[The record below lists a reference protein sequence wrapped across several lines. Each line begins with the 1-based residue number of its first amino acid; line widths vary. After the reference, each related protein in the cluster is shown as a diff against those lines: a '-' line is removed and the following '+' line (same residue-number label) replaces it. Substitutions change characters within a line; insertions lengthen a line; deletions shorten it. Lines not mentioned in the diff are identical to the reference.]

1 MVSPEELKGKLRPA
15 VRDYTDT
22 VQKAAE
28 EQGIS
33 PTHEVVVPTEEGGT
47 DLAEVPVPTQGL
59 EDLVDDDDVS
69 HFEDCA
75 EWLVESKDEVPLTR
89 TNTKSAY
96 EYKFRSFTN
105 SVFNY
110 VGSYSFDEDAYEQ
123 AFTDKIGFHFNDSL
137 TLDILVP
144 IPGLAGNS
152 EPVTFTPQ
160 SSEYRDEEY
169 LLTVTSDFSLDRIDA
184 PEMATLQNKSLKG
197 LYGEPTKLGWEGRL
211 RFTVEINNDATELH
225 VLDLLAEQAGDISVD
240 IARKVVDGLRLSEPQ
255 EDNIWFG
262 PIFALRD
269 DWITYRKG
277 TEGVVRVRRHPDC
290 DIDYRN
296 IHRFSL
302 DEIGARSF
310 ANAFW
315 EQKADL
321 LTSETFDRPI
331 RRYNR
336 TYLPGH
342 TEDHILNC
350 HIALE
355 SLLMKGAKGG
365 TSFRMPVG
373 AAILLRDRV
382 GDPIDVYYFF
392 DVLREAR
399 NKIVHEDKKV
409 EDINAANLE
418 KLPDYLLQETDA
430 GERIAK
436 FQFVKHARE
445 YLALLIKEYYRIEQE
460 HDLNIQQAN
469 QELVEDLV
477 LSVSKEDE
485 PVEDIF
491 EQ

>member
-1 MVSPEELKGKLRPA
+1 MVSPVELKDNLRPA
-15 VRDYTDT
+15 VREYAEM
-22 VQKAAE
+22 VREEAE

-33 PTHEVVVPTEEGGT
+33 PTHEVVVPTGEGGT
-47 DLAEVPVPTQGL
+47 DLVEVSVPTQGI
-59 EDLVDDDDVS
+59 EDLIDRDDVS
-69 HFEDCA
+69 HFKDCA
-75 EWLVESKDEVPLTR
+75 EWLAESNDELHLTH
-89 TNTKSAY
+89 TNTESAS
-96 EYKFRSFTN
+96 EHKFRRFAN

-110 VGSYSFDEDAYEQ
+110 VGDYDFDDDAYEA
-123 AFTDKIGFHFNDSL
+123 AFTDKIEPHFHDDLN
-137 TLDILVP
+137 LDILVP
-144 IPGLAGNS
+144 IPGLAGDS
-152 EPVTFTPQ
+152 EPVTFSPQ
-160 SSEYRDEEY
+160 SPEYRDEEY
-169 LLTVTSDFSLDRIDA
+169 LLTVTSDFSINKIDA
-184 PEMATLQNKSLKG
+184 SEMATLQNKSLKG
-197 LYGEPTKLGWEGRL
+197 LYAEPTKLGWEGRL
-211 RFTVEINNDATELH
+211 RFTIDINDRSTELH
-225 VLDLLAEQAGDISVD
+225 VPDILAEQAGEISVD
-240 IARKVVDGLRLSEPQ
+240 IARKVIDGLRLSEPQ

-269 DWITYRKG
+269 DWITYR
-277 TEGVVRVRRHPDC
+277 EGVEGVERVRMHPDC
-290 DIDYRN
+290 DIEYRN
-296 IHRFSL
+296 VQRFSL

-315 EQKADL
+315 KEKADL

-342 TEDHILNC
+342 TEDHILDC

-355 SLLMKGAKGG
+355 SLLLKGAKGG
-365 TSFRMPVG
+365 TSFRMPIG

-382 GDPIDVYYFF
+382 RDPIDVYYFF

-409 EDINAANLE
+409 EDINAANLGQ
-418 KLPDYLLQETDA
+418 LPDFLLQKTDA

-460 HDLNIQQAN
+460 HGLNIHQAN

-477 LSVSKEDE
+477 LSISEEDDSA
-485 PVEDIF
+485 EDIF
-491 EQ
+491 E